1 MSPGAV
7 LRIDLA
13 AVRRNYRALSERV
26 GAAKVAGVV
35 KADGYG
41 LGAAWIAE
49 ALAAEGCSTFFV
61 ATADEAL
68 ALRDTLPEVDIHVFD
83 GVQPGEEGEF
93 VARRIVPVLNSL
105 PMLELW
111 RVHGRGAPAD
121 LHIDTGMSRLG
132 LDNKEVATLLAEPDR
147 LVGVALDVV
156 MSHLAVADQPDHP
169 LNAQQLAAFRSVAP
183 RIPAR
188 RKSFANSSGVFL
200 GPDFHFDLARTG
212 LALYGA
218 NPTPGQPDPMAQ
230 VIRLQGKILQLRSVD
245 AGVSVGYGATHRAS
259 RASRIATVALGYAD
273 GYPLSLSNRGTA
285 FVGETEI
292 PVVGRVSMD
301 LITLDVTDVPPA
313 LLAPG
318 QMVDFIGPHNPVDVV
333 AERAGTITYQILTGL
348 GTRLQRDYVS

>member
-1 MSPGAV
+1 
-7 LRIDLA
+7 
-13 AVRRNYRALSERV
+13 
-26 GAAKVAGVV
+26 
-35 KADGYG
+35 
-41 LGAAWIAE
+41 
-49 ALAAEGCSTFFV
+49 
-61 ATADEAL
+61 
-68 ALRDTLPEVDIHVFD
+68 
-83 GVQPGEEGEF
+83 
-93 VARRIVPVLNSL
+93 
-105 PMLELW
+105 
-111 RVHGRGAPAD
+111 
-121 LHIDTGMSRLG
+121 
-132 LDNKEVATLLAEPDR
+132 
-147 LVGVALDVV
+147 
-156 MSHLAVADQPDHP
+156 
-169 LNAQQLAAFRSVAP
+169 
-183 RIPAR
+183 
-188 RKSFANSSGVFL
+188 
-200 GPDFHFDLARTG
+200 
-212 LALYGA
+212 
-218 NPTPGQPDPMAQ
+218 MAQ